1 MEQLA
6 AGPRKSVMAAPC
18 RGGERVDASLTGRTD
33 GTGCTCRAS
42 WRALRLCKPWIL
54 RLMEAAYGDLAA
66 VDAVAAGGGSAFERL
81 VRRRTTIAIVVA
93 NALGA
98 LLVFVFLAF
107 VVPVPSVSHPGR
119 LTLLNLAVFVAAMPV
134 GFWIGRAW
142 SLRIAAPTRAW
153 LISGR
158 VPASS
163 ERELALRQP
172 LQLATVGAVLWALA
186 AVLFAGLN
194 AAYSPATGVEA
205 GGTIVLGGLATCAL
219 VYLLAERTL
228 RPITALALAAG
239 APARPVLPGA
249 PSFSREPRH
258 RHGGSRP
265 QCSSSASSR

>member
-1 MEQLA
+1 M
-6 AGPRKSVMAAPC
+6 R
-18 RGGERVDASLTGRTD
+18 
-33 GTGCTCRAS
+33 
-42 WRALRLCKPWIL
+42 
-54 RLMEAAYGDLAA
+54 DLP
-66 VDAVAAGGGSAFERL
+66 
-81 VRRRTTIAIVVA
+81 
-93 NALGA
+93 GA

-158 VPASS
+158 VPDSS

-205 GGTIVLGGLATCAL
+205 GGTI
-219 VYLLAERTL
+219 
-228 RPITALALAAG
+228 AG
-239 APARPVLPGA
+239 D
-249 PSFSREPRH
+249 H
-258 RHGGSRP
+258 RHPVERR
-265 QCSSSASSR
+265 CHIYIRFRRSAGPRNHLMLADQEPTVH